1 MSIVLVG
8 STSGSITLQEPAVAG
23 STVLDLPATSGT
35 VLVGGTQNI
44 PKSALPTGSVLQ
56 VVSTTKND
64 TFSMTGG
71 FTDITGLTATI
82 TPTSSSSKIMVWV
95 TSFQSNSSTSG
106 LTTYNLVRNS
116 TNICQPSNTG
126 LSFSGT
132 AVCYTSFADNVFPFS
147 FTFLDSPATTSATTY
162 KVQMKSNTGTVYI
175 NRRDTADTAVTSTIT
190 VMEIAA

>member
-1 MSIVLVG
+1 MPVSQILQA
-8 STSGSITLQEPAVAG
+8 SLASGVPSSVAR
-23 STVLDLPATSGT
+23 
-35 VLVGGTQNI
+35 
-44 PKSALPTGSVLQ
+44 SALPAGSVLQ
-56 VVSTTKND
+56 VVSTTKTD
-64 TFSMTGG
+64 TFSMSGG
-71 FTDITGLTATI
+71 TFTDITGLSATI

-95 TSFQSNSSTSG
+95 TSFQSNSSASG

-116 TNICQPSNTG
+116 TNICQPATSP
-126 LSFSGT
+126 SFAGT

-175 NRRDTADTAVTSTIT
+175 NRRDSADTAVTSTIT